1 MKAWLSALVLMAAS
15 PAWAAVSPD
24 TVLAAH
30 RSAMGGQPEAGT
42 VSAEYA
48 YHGQGMSGSVR
59 SVFDLLTG
67 HFIDTQA
74 IGLVRGT
81 TGYDGQVPW
90 MRDLSDAVTAQQGGD
105 RIPLAVNQAYRNANR
120 WWQPGHGGA
129 LITYAGRDTVDGA
142 ALHHLTVT
150 PQGGKR
156 FEAWFDAATH
166 LLSRVEEVQAFMTI
180 RTTYSDYRTQERTQ
194 ERTQDRPQGRTRVPQ
209 RIVVDNGTG
218 EANLQVLT
226 LTRLGVTQPLP
237 ATAYTLPR
245 EAPTGAAI
253 EGGHSVTLP
262 FRLLNNH
269 IYIEAQVNGKGP
281 YNFMIDTGGHTI
293 LTPRVI
299 ADLGLSSH
307 GEATAVGAGEK
318 VASSGYAKV
327 DDIRLG
333 SLHLRDQVAITLDI
347 YDPAIEGLRVDGMLG
362 FELFLRFA
370 VRIDY
375 GAQTLTLTDPARFDA
390 GDAGTAVPFTFYDHL
405 PQVEG
410 KLGDLPARFNID
422 TGSRSDVDVTAPFVA
437 HAKLRTAYPR
447 GVTAITGWGVGGP
460 SKAYVVRVPSLTLGT
475 VTATGVVASLSD
487 ARRGSFSD
495 ANYEGNIGSGLLKRY
510 VVTFDYAHQRM
521 YLKPISPRPADT
533 GTFDRSG
540 LWINAASNGFAVTWV
555 TEHGPAADAGL
566 KSGDLITAMDGQ
578 AVPGSTL
585 PQVRRKLRELP
596 PGTRIRLRIV
606 REGQDREVDLILRD
620 QL

>member
-1 MKAWLSALVLMAAS
+1 MKAWLSALALVAAS
-15 PAWAAVSPD
+15 PAWAAASPD

-30 RSAMGGQPEAGT
+30 RTAMGPLPEAGT

-48 YHGQGMSGSVR
+48 YHGQGLSGSVR
-59 SVFDLLTG
+59 SVFDLHTG

-74 IGLVRGT
+74 LGLVRGT
-81 TGYDGQVPW
+81 TGYDGHVPW

-120 WWQPGHGGA
+120 WWQPSHGGA
-129 LITYAGRDTVDGA
+129 LITYAGRDSVDGA
-142 ALHHLTVT
+142 TLHHLTVT

-166 LLSRVEEVQAFMTI
+166 LLSRVDEAQAFMTI
-180 RTTYSDYRTQERTQ
+180 RTTYSDYR
-194 ERTQDRPQGRTRVPQ
+194 PQGRMQVPH

-226 LTRLGVTQPLP
+226 LTRLGVTQALP
-237 ATAYTLPR
+237 ATAYALPR

-299 ADLGLSSH
+299 ADLGLSSQ
-307 GEATAVGAGEK
+307 GDAPALGAGEK

-327 DDIRLG
+327 GDISLG
-333 SLHLRDQVAITLDI
+333 RLHLRDQVAITLDI
-347 YDPAIEGLRVDGMLG
+347 YDPAIEGLQVDGMLG
-362 FELFLRFA
+362 AELFLRFA

-390 GDAGTAVPFTFYDHL
+390 GDAGIAVPFTFYDHL

-437 HAKLRTAYPR
+437 HAKLRTAYSR

-460 SKAYVVRVPSLTLGT
+460 SKSYVVRVPSLTLGT
-475 VTATGVVASLSD
+475 VTATGVVACLSD
-487 ARRGSFSD
+487 AERGGFSD

-521 YLKPISPRPADT
+521 YLKPISPQPADT

-540 LWINAASNGFAVTWV
+540 LWINAASNGFAITWV
-555 TEHGPAADAGL
+555 AEHSPAADAGL
-566 KSGDLITAMDGQ
+566 KTGDLITAMDGQ
-578 AVPGSTL
+578 AVPGSNL
-585 PQVRRKLRELP
+585 SQVRKSLRELP

-606 REGQDREVDLILRD
+606 RDGLDREVDLILRD

>member
-1 MKAWLSALVLMAAS
+1 MKAWLSALVLVAAS

-59 SVFDLLTG
+59 SVFDLHTG

-105 RIPLAVNQAYRNANR
+105 RILLAVNQAYRNANR

-180 RTTYSDYRTQERTQ
+180 RTTYSDYRTQ

-460 SKAYVVRVPSLTLGT
+460 SKSYVVRVPSLTLGT
-475 VTATGVVASLSD
+475 VTATGVVACLSD

-521 YLKPISPRPADT
+521 YLQPISPRPADT